1 MANKER
7 DRLKAVADSLKVYDP
22 AVHGKVNPFKDRE
35 GVVNKEYQQNNILY
49 DEIKEAVTDEILN
62 ADQIEYQ
69 KNLEKEAV
77 MDSLNIPRDPMLEGT
92 GQPGELY
99 GAPKEVDPW
108 FQKEMES
115 EKARQ
120 DSIENKLDKDFDEK
134 GGHGWVPEHDKPDP
148 LLEEA
153 GLKLGENF
161 SLLDAL
167 NGITDEGLEFVPL
180 DNNEGGK

>member
-22 AVHGKVNPFKDRE
+22 GVHGKVNPFKDRE

-77 MDSLNIPRDPMLEGT
+77 MDSLNIPRDPTLEGT

-99 GAPKEVDPW
+99 GAPDKPSDPD
-108 FQKEMES
+108 FHKEMEK
-115 EKARQ
+115 EQ
-120 DSIENKLDKDFDEK
+120 DRIDETLS
-134 GGHGWVPEHDKPDP
+134 DP